1 MTKKD
6 TFTVYFRNK
15 PISKI
20 NEELFKKQKL
30 NKIDLCK
37 LKHHYVI
44 LHSLFEKAENTDSV
58 EELKAIAEQV
68 ENTEYALQKIWK
80 FKLDKNFHRYWF
92 RIPKCQCPKVDNEE
106 RVGTEYRIIS
116 ESCKIH
122 NLNYKKQ

>member
-6 TFTVYFRNK
+6 TFTVYVRNK

-37 LKHHYVI
+37 LKHHYII

-58 EELKAIAEQV
+58 EELIAISEQV
-68 ENTEYALQKIWK
+68 KHTEYMLQEIWK
-80 FKLDKNFHRYWF
+80 FKLDKNLHRYWF
-92 RIPKCQCPKVDNEE
+92 MIPKCDCPKIDNRE
-106 RVGTEYRIIS
+106 RLGTGHFIIS
-116 ESCKIH
+116 DNCPIH
-122 NLNYKKQ
+122 GNKL